1 MPLLLS
7 NSNRSNLDIVAQGR
21 TFPDLKELFQML
33 LTFFLSTLAWIFF
46 RAADMEQALFILG
59 RIFTLAN
66 SEYSLNISKTNLLLL
81 FFFIL
86 MEWAGREQAYAI
98 ARTGFS
104 WPKALRWAFYFL
116 LIILI
121 FAFSGSQQQFIYFQ
135 F

>member
-1 MPLLLS
+1 
-7 NSNRSNLDIVAQGR
+7 
-21 TFPDLKELFQML
+21 ML

-86 MEWAGREQAYAI
+86 MEWAGREQAYAV
-98 ARTGFS
+98 ARTGFG
-104 WPKALRWAFYFL
+104 WPKALRWAFYFF